1 MGASVA
7 GIRTAQALRLQG
19 YSGSITLLGEEL
31 HHPYDKPPLSK
42 ENLQLGDGSSP
53 VLLLTADELTALNVD
68 LRLGVRA
75 VGLDPFACQVETD
88 DGHRWDYS
96 TLVIATGVH
105 PRRLTNASHLKGV
118 HTIRTAD
125 DASALR
131 CALARQPRVAVIG
144 AGFIGAEFASAARG
158 YGCDVTIIE
167 MQEIP
172 MAHILGA
179 EVGRQ
184 LGGLHGKHGA
194 TLYTGVTID
203 HFDGQDAVTG
213 VALTDGRLIPIDLV
227 VVGVGAEP
235 STGWLKGSGLP
246 IDNGILCDAQLEV
259 IGFPGIYAAGDVARW
274 PHPLYGF
281 PVRIEH
287 WTNANEH
294 GAIVAAA
301 ITGQPA
307 PRASVPYVWSD
318 QYGHRIQIVGRP
330 SAGRLAV
337 LTGDIENQ
345 LLAVFADDHDLIVG
359 AVVMDDPRTLMK
371 YRKAISKAATLSDL
385 GLVAPPVSAT
395 S

>member
-19 YSGSITLLGEEL
+19 YAGPITLLGEEL

-42 ENLQLGDGSSP
+42 ENLQLGDGSGP
-53 VLLLTADELTALNVD
+53 VPLLTADELAALNVD

-75 VGLDPFACQVETD
+75 VSLDTAARQVQTH

-105 PRRLTNASHLKGV
+105 PRQLANTSHLNGV

-125 DASALR
+125 DAAALR
-131 CALARQPRVAVIG
+131 GALARQPRVAVIG

-172 MAHILGA
+172 MAHILGT
-179 EVGRQ
+179 EVGAQ
-184 LGGLHGKHGA
+184 LGGLHGTHGVA
-194 TLYTGVTID
+194 LYTGVTID
-203 HFDGQDAVTG
+203 HIEGHGSVTG
-213 VALTDGRLIPIDLV
+213 VVLADGRVVPADLV

-246 IDNGILCDAQLEV
+246 IDNGILCDARLQV
-259 IGFPGIYAAGDVARW
+259 QGFPGIYAAGDVARW
-274 PHPLYGF
+274 PHPLYGVA
-281 PVRIEH
+281 VRIEH

-294 GAIVAAA
+294 GATVAAA
-301 ITGQPA
+301 ITGQSA

-337 LTGDIENQ
+337 LTGDMENK
-345 LLAVFADDHDLIVG
+345 LLAVYADHDDLIVG
-359 AVVMDDPRTLMK
+359 AVVVDDPRTLMK
-371 YRKAISKAATLSDL
+371 YRKAIGKAATLADL
-385 GLVAPPVSAT
+385 GLVPPPVSAT